1 MRKNRTELI
10 WVGIALA
17 IVSGCK
23 TQPETVYV
31 DLDQVALTASQA
43 PLPAAVPAPPTG
55 QAASTS
61 TLPGAPG
68 RDFLLDSRP
77 QLDRAQALIDQDLKQ
92 ARRGLVRQYTIERN
106 ADIDELHQKQLRS
119 LKPLADQLREQVGL
133 EIRERFEAYAKIRG
147 PKLSRLTALQA
158 IIPRDRLSEDARRD
172 AQEIANLKAGIAKL
186 DAAYLQERLTLQAK
200 VQTGVDAALTKI
212 QTDISLLRVQANDEA
227 AVAADKQLA
236 DTKVSLPAPQ
246 SVRVQLNPLPARQ
259 TVVPGA
265 PGPSAPPKIPGS
277 LRSEDM
283 NTQRFLANQKAR
295 IWAGTNGYRL
305 QPTPNGVRDAT
316 AEFLQ
321 WIKDRRVGH

>member
-31 DLDQVALTASQA
+31 DLDRVAITASNVLHATAA
-43 PLPAAVPAPPTG
+43 PVPPKG
-55 QAASTS
+55 QTASTA

-77 QLDRAQALIDQDLKQ
+77 QLDRAQGLIDQDLKQ

-133 EIRERFEAYAKIRG
+133 EIRAKFEAYARVRG

-172 AQEIANLKAGIAKL
+172 AVELANLKGEIAKL
-186 DAAYLQERLTLQAK
+186 DAAYVQERLTLQAK
-200 VQTGVDAALTKI
+200 VQTGVDVALTKI

-227 AVAADKQLA
+227 AVAAEKQLA

-246 SVRVQLNPLPARQ
+246 SVRVQLSPLPARQ
-259 TVVPGA
+259 TVIPGA
-265 PGPSAPPKIPGS
+265 PGPSAPPKISGS
-277 LRSEDM
+277 LRSDDVK
-283 NTQRFLANQKAR
+283 TQRDLATEQAQ
-295 IWAGTNGYRL
+295 IWAGTSGYRL
-305 QPTPNGVRDAT
+305 QSTPGGVRDAT
-316 AEFLQ
+316 AEFVQ
-321 WIKDRRVGH
+321 WIKDRKAGH